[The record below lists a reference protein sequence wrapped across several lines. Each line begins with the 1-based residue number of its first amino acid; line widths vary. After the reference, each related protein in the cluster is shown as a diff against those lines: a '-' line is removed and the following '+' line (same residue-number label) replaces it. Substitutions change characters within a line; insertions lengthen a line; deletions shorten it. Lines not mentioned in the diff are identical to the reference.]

1 MEAQDRIQ
9 ELETALKELVLYNNS
24 FFYWFNHYGNS
35 HIAVEKDALNKVKAV
50 VKGIEDNIL
59 KVEKSKLSLF

>member
-9 ELETALKELVLYNNS
+9 ELETSLKELVLYNNS

-50 VKGIEDNIL
+50 VRGIEDNVL
-59 KVEKSKLSLF
+59 KVEESKLSLF